1 MRRFIYTS
9 LFIASVIA
17 MCVGLI
23 TIKDISASEAALPCG
38 VIALLSIV
46 LYKDYFNEF
55 EK

>member
-1 MRRFIYTS
+1 MKRIIYTIT
-9 LFIASVIA
+9 FIASVIA

-23 TIKDISASEAALPCG
+23 TIKGIPASEAALPCG
-38 VIALLSIV
+38 VIALLSIA